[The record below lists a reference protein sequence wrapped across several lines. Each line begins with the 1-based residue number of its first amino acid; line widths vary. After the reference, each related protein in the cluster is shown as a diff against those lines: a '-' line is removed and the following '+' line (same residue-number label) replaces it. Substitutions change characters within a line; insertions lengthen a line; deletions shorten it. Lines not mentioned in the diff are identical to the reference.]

1 MSKEADQQG
10 PSAPAPAPS
19 ASRIELAPGVFAPAS
34 AVRVQ
39 YSRSGGPGGQ
49 NVNKVN
55 TRAQL
60 WVPLGAI
67 VGLTESALARLRQFA
82 GKRLTAADEINVVA
96 ETERTQERNRQ
107 AVMDRLRLLIEQ
119 AAREPKRRRKT
130 KPSRAARERRLAGKK
145 RRAQIKARR
154 QGRE

>member
-1 MSKEADQQG
+1 VSEEPDQRS
-10 PSAPAPAPS
+10 PSALS

-55 TRAQL
+55 TRVQL
-60 WVPLGAI
+60 WVPVGGI
-67 VGLTESALARLRQFA
+67 VGLSEPALARLRQFA
-82 GKRLTAADEINVVA
+82 GKRLTAADEINIVA

-130 KPSRAARERRLAGKK
+130 KPSRAARERRLAVKK
-145 RRAQIKARR
+145 RRGEIKARR

>member
-1 MSKEADQQG
+1 MSDAAEQKG
-10 PSAPAPAPS
+10 PPAPASTS
-19 ASRIELAPGVFAPAS
+19 ASGIELAPGVFAPAS

-60 WVPLGAI
+60 WVPVTAILGLNE
-67 VGLTESALARLRQFA
+67 VALARLRQFA
-82 GKRLTAADEINVVA
+82 GKRLTAADEINIVA

-107 AVMDRLRLLIEQ
+107 AVMDRLRLLIER